1 MCAWIPLLICW
12 WYLKWLLSTHFT
24 HINAIEKFLGQV
36 ICARKNEREST
47 QLQAAT
53 EEIELQ
59 AINTINL
66 KNVMDNN
73 NEKNVRNI
81 HHCDPNA
88 PTDHKAFYAIKTL
101 TDVEF
106 MRKSSMLKA
115 HMLFLQ
121 QFINRTFKKEEE
133 EDEKEL
139 EDDIKEDLENGN
151 LLSHCLY
158 FEQLYDKYYIAPN
171 GPAEQKTKFIVDCVD
186 NMLFNNTNHKKNI
199 NICFPY
205 DIIKIIVFEYLDSK
219 HDKRLIGLQYYVE
232 NFYLIPQSK
241 FANKILNVLK
251 YSALFF
257 LFYQFLLLLLSLM
270 VYFVHSDDN
279 YIVENTIFWSYAR
292 WWTTFIIGTGSFAP
306 RPMFFCLV
314 YFMFYEIHANRCKY
328 VRQLLFSNYNKE
340 KKVKTDLN
348 FDRKYLNSDHDITS
362 IVSNFS
368 QLFTLVKIYFIFVCA
383 MYLFALPF
391 TVFTFLVPL
400 SLFIIFVILHGVY
413 FCVREPH
420 ECKSVCISDS
430 GDCVF
435 DLFVEKEAKLFI
447 GGFIT
452 CCYKCDYETKDA
464 SCSRLFNE
472 SFMFGVVLCYL
483 QMTYFM
489 GIDLFAG
496 FSLNE
501 AMGNSFVGNNQC
513 EDNSLFKNYQ
523 TDGWFERIICFGS
536 TWEWLVCLGCTVL
549 IVGYHCKQVR

>member
-1 MCAWIPLLICW
+1 M
-12 WYLKWLLSTHFT
+12 LSVQFE
-24 HINAIEKFLGQV
+24 HISTIEKFLSEVISTRKKETEQV
-36 ICARKNEREST
+36 
-47 QLQAAT
+47 
-53 EEIELQ
+53 ELQ
-59 AINTINL
+59 
-66 KNVMDNN
+66 NVEDNN
-73 NEKNVRNI
+73 KQKHVRST
-81 HHCDPNA
+81 HDSVPKP
-88 PTDHKAFYAIKTL
+88 PTEHKAFVA
-101 TDVEF
+101 
-106 MRKSSMLKA
+106 MGRSSI
-115 HMLFLQ
+115 LQ
-121 QFINRTFKKEEE
+121 SHILCLEQFIDNIYNK
-133 EDEKEL
+133 DDSMEKT
-139 EDDIKEDLENGN
+139 GT
-151 LLSHCLY
+151 LLKNCLY
-158 FEQLYDKYYIAPN
+158 FEQLYDKYYFASGSP
-171 GPAEQKTKFIVDCVD
+171 GEQKTKLIANCINKILFD
-186 NMLFNNTNHKKNI
+186 NNKNI
-199 NICFPY
+199 SFPS
-205 DIIKIIVFEYLDSK
+205 DIIKIIVFEYLDTK
-219 HDKRLIGLQYYVE
+219 KDKQLIGLQYYVE
-232 NFYLIPQSK
+232 NFYLIPQNK
-241 FANKILNVLK
+241 FTKKILNLFK
-251 YSALFF
+251 YSALLF
-257 LFYQFLLLLLSLM
+257 LFYQFLLLLFSLIVCNM
-270 VYFVHSDDN
+270 QADGN
-279 YIVENTIFWSYAR
+279 YIVQNTIFWSYAR
-292 WWTTFIIGTGSFAP
+292 WLTTFIIGTGSFAP